1 VLLKSGLTI
10 EQAMKHLKK
19 DELHTFEQSQVD
31 DPKYDKLM
39 SDLVAQ
45 EKEAIEKKKQAYKLK
60 K

>member
-1 VLLKSGLTI
+1 MLLKSGLTI

-39 SDLVAQ
+39 SDLVA
-45 EKEAIEKKKQAYKLK
+45 
-60 K
+60 